1 MALSGIYAVSLAQAQ
16 LDSTYAS
23 LDDEGGFP
31 GGALGD
37 VCIDN
42 KGGQWML
49 VKAAEAIT
57 QYSLV
62 VISNASLQDGTYLA
76 YMVEAADIATGPKV
90 LGLCL
95 NTISVTTN
103 ANPYFW
109 LFRGPGGG
117 YGSGV
122 KVRAENTTAG
132 ALLYPLAGTAGA
144 VDDANVDESVIAG
157 LQTLATT
164 TTIAAAEVYA
174 TTIIGCNLTET
185 D

>member
-1 MALSGIYAVSLAQAQ
+1 MALSGIYAVSLSQAQ

-23 LDDEGGFP
+23 LDDAGGFP

-76 YMVEAADIATGPKV
+76 YMVEAADIATGTKV

-117 YGSGV
+117 FGSGV
-122 KVRAENTTAG
+122 KVRAENPTAG
-132 ALLYPLAGTAGA
+132 ALLHPLSGTAGA
-144 VDDANVDESVIAG
+144 VDDANVDEGVIAG
-157 LQTLATT
+157 LQTLETT
-164 TTIAAAEVYA
+164 TTIEAVEVYA
-174 TTIIGCNLTET
+174 TTILSCNLTEA